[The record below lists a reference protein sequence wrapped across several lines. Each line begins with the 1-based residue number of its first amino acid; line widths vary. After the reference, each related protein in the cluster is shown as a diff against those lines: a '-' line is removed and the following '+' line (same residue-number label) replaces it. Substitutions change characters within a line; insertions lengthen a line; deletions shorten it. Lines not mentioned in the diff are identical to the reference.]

1 MGGDGGGP
9 RLKQR
14 MVRKAKT
21 TDVPAIARL
30 VNAYAGKGELLPLA
44 PQELYDR
51 IDDFQVVEQDGQ
63 IAGVCSLFVYGVD
76 LAEVRSLAVW
86 PEYQGKGI
94 GRAVTE
100 ACIAIAKDLPMRRV
114 FALTY
119 KPAFFERLGFH
130 VVDKLTLPEKVW
142 KDCLNCSKL
151 YHCDEVAV
159 LLEL

>member
-1 MGGDGGGP
+1 MGSDDDA
-9 RLKQR
+9 RLRQR

-30 VNAYAGKGELLPLA
+30 VNVYAGKGDLLPLTL
-44 PQELYDR
+44 QEIFGR
-51 IDDFQVVEQDGQ
+51 IGDFLVFEQDGQ

-76 LAEVRSLAVW
+76 LVEIRSLAVW
-86 PEYQGKGI
+86 PECEGKGI

-100 ACIAIAKDLPMRRV
+100 ACIAIAKDLPIRRV

-119 KPAFFERLGFH
+119 KPAFFERLGFR
-130 VVDKLTLPEKVW
+130 VVDRLTLPEKVW
-142 KDCLNCSKL
+142 KDCRQCSKWDC
-151 YHCDEVAV
+151 CDEVAV

>member
-1 MGGDGGGP
+1 
-9 RLKQR
+9 
-14 MVRKAKT
+14 MVRKANT
-21 TDVPAIARL
+21 TDAPAILRL
-30 VNAYAGKGELLPLA
+30 VNVYAGTGDLLPLT
-44 PQELYDR
+44 PQEFEER
-51 IDDFQVVEQDGQ
+51 ISDFYVFEQDGQ

-76 LAEVRSLAVW
+76 LAEIRSLAVW
-86 PEYQGKGI
+86 PEYEGKGI

-130 VVDKLTLPEKVW
+130 VVDRLSLPEKVW
-142 KDCLNCSKL
+142 KDCLKCSKL